1 MSVNSTITNL
11 SWAVILPV
19 KWQSGIPRLTLRI
32 PCSVY
37 QILFQLNL
45 KNEFQSLVCFRI
57 PWAAGIPDSK
67 AQDSGFHNKKTPR
80 FRKQDFPYV
89 QRISESILKQFF
101 SFTSQRSSVSLA
113 SSSCSLLRFHMI
125 TFQNL
130 TYHFLF
136 PQISGYNTLFT
147 LQVNCN
153 APQMPFC
160 CVIHLDSVSYNS
172 LDSTQLD
179 RSR

>member
-11 SWAVILPV
+11 FWAVIPPV
-19 KWQSGIPRLTLRI
+19 KWWSRIPRLTLRI

-37 QILFQLNL
+37 QILFQWNL
-45 KNEFQSLVCFRI
+45 KTEFQSLVCFRI

-67 AQDSGFHNKKTPR
+67 EQDSGFHNKKLP
-80 FRKQDFPYV
+80 DSGN
-89 QRISESILKQFF
+89 RIPNTCSELVSQF
-101 SFTSQRSSVSLA
+101 
-113 SSSCSLLRFHMI
+113 SSSFFLLLPKGHQCLWHQVPVLFYVVTMI
-125 TFQNL
+125 AFQNL
-130 TYHFLF
+130 TYRFLY

-160 CVIHLDSVSYNS
+160 CVIHLDSVSFNS